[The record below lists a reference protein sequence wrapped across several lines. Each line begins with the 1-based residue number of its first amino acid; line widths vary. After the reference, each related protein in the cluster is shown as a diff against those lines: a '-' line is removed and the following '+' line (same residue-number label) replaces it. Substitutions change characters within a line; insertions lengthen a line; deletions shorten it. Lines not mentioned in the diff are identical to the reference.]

1 MMFAVSGVL
10 SVDRSREQ
18 KKREFLVCKYQSI
31 WHCIAFCSRSN
42 RCLGSPLG
50 ATPRATSGSCD
61 QGFTCRWSVKNVSLR
76 SQPGFLNVAFKVG
89 QLLSPYLAKSWSHF
103 LFIFR
108 VFYSKL
114 QRSLQSLEKAS
125 HWKWLCPV
133 PFSASNHWS
142 DNWYLLGSGPSKTG
156 MESGERQKAHHSSL
170 LK

>member
-1 MMFAVSGVL
+1 MICAVSGVYL
-10 SVDRSREQ
+10 WTDAVKEK
-18 KKREFLVCKYQSI
+18 KKREFLVCKYWSI
-31 WHCIAFCSRSN
+31 WHCAAFCSLNPR
-42 RCLGSPLG
+42 LGSPPKATPG
-50 ATPRATSGSCD
+50 ATLGSCV
-61 QGFTCRWSVKNVSLR
+61 QRFTCRWSVKNVSLW
-76 SQPGFLNVAFKVG
+76 SQPSFLNVGFKVG
-89 QLLSPYLAKSWSHF
+89 QLLSQYLVKSWSHF

-156 MESGERQKAHHSSL
+156 MESWERQKSHHVSL
-170 LK
+170 VK